1 MVPKDVHKTMVITN
15 NGLFEWKIMSFGF
28 KNVTKTFSQ
37 TMNEMFDSEM
47 NNWIIM
53 FMDEVN
59 VHSQD
64 WELYSR
70 CISYM

>member
-1 MVPKDVHKTMVITN
+1 MVSKDLHKTMVIIN
-15 NGLFEWKIMSFGF
+15 IGLFEWKMMSFGF
-28 KNVTKTFSQ
+28 KNVTRTFSQ
-37 TMNEMFDSEM
+37 TMNEMFGSKM

-53 FMDEVN
+53 FMDDVN

-70 CISYM
+70 CISYV

>member
-1 MVPKDVHKTMVITN
+1 VVSKDVHKTMVITN
-15 NGLFEWKIMSFGF
+15 NGLFEWKMMSFGF
-28 KNVTKTFSQ
+28 LNVTRTFFQ
-37 TMNEMFDSEM
+37 TMNEMFGLEM

-53 FMDEVN
+53 FMDDVN

-70 CISYM
+70 CISYS

>member
-1 MVPKDVHKTMVITN
+1 MVITN
-15 NGLFEWKIMSFGF
+15 NGLFEWKLMSFGF
-28 KNVTKTFSQ
+28 LNVTRTFFQ
-37 TMNEMFDSEM
+37 TMNEMFGLEM

-53 FMDEVN
+53 FMDDVN

-70 CISYM
+70 CISYS